1 MPARRKFTSP
11 PSGDEHSR
19 REFFRRLGRN
29 LALGAAAV
37 VTGVLGAR
45 RRRANKS
52 QACVNQGVCRG
63 CPSFDGCGLPQ
74 ALSAKQAMRTS

>member
-1 MPARRKFTSP
+1 MPARRRFPSP
-11 PSGDEHSR
+11 PPGEQHTR

-45 RRRANKS
+45 RRGATKNH
-52 QACVNQGVCRG
+52 ACVNQGVCRG

-74 ALSAKQAMRTS
+74 ALSAKQATRTS